1 MRKQKLISFFDF
13 IKKKSKITFEL
24 KSPVSSCFMFHQC
37 FITICLL
44 DSGGERWLCHA
55 DVFEQLLIVFEQMP
69 INLSALSDEQR
80 RLRLKKREVKKTK
93 AEATIRYDDDFTAD
107 NYRHLWKWS
116 SRWFATDTS
125 SVSPVLEEEAADQ
138 LTDLYNCVLPSY
150 NVETSSVPTEVKCTS
165 LKLFLHNRPQLSWNK
180 VTFSQMSFETV
191 SWNYCAWPTM
201 PEKCIYEH
209 ICTYV

>member
-1 MRKQKLISFFDF
+1 MIA
-13 IKKKSKITFEL
+13 
-24 KSPVSSCFMFHQC
+24 
-37 FITICLL
+37 ICLL
-44 DSGGERWLCHA
+44 YSAGERWLCHA

-116 SRWFATDTS
+116 SRWFATDTG
-125 SVSPVLEEEAADQ
+125 SVSPVLEEEAAGR

-150 NVETSSVPTEVKCTS
+150 MSELHVYKLKSSAHLWNWSLTIDHGCHGIKWLSVKCL
-165 LKLFLHNRPQLSWNK
+165 LKPCVEITVLGRPCQRNVYMNL
-180 VTFSQMSFETV
+180 
-191 SWNYCAWPTM
+191 
-201 PEKCIYEH
+201 
-209 ICTYV
+209 YVHMYNV